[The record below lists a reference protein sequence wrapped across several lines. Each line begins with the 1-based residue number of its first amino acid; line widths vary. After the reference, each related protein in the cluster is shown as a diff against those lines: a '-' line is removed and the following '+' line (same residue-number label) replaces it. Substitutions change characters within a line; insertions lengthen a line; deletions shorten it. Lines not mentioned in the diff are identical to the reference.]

1 MEAGWATEAGR
12 RALDDVPNFIGRFA
26 VVTLDDDV
34 VIDKTAD

>member
-1 MEAGWATEAGR
+1 MEAGWATEAGQ